1 LLEYAFISKSNE
13 NISISKYGSVSF
25 ESICSNILPRVIILM
40 LKDQFK
46 DYEDINM
53 VTPVRNQGMN
63 LI

>member
-1 LLEYAFISKSNE
+1 M
-13 NISISKYGSVSF
+13 SF
-25 ESICSNILPRVIILM
+25 ESICGNILPRVIILM